1 MAVLTISRE
10 FRSGGQEVGAAVAER
25 LAYQYVGKERILEEM
40 GKVGDRWRKM
50 VFDLDEAAPTL
61 WERYDI
67 QYRGFIALV
76 ESAVYEYALK
86 DRAVIIGRGG
96 NFLLEGIPHV
106 LRVRLTAPL
115 KTRTERVIAKDGVDR
130 KTAERLIQRIDRAR
144 AGYIRSNYG
153 KDWHDVKH
161 YDIVFNTEKQPFAEV
176 ADLLVEM
183 LEKCDRSAT
192 GEGMNLLSGRALAAR
207 IKAAIWTNP
216 KVVIPTLNV
225 FFDGREV
232 VLQGIVHKE
241 SQYRLLEG
249 VVCDIAGNLPV
260 RNEIRLHMG
269 G

>member
-10 FRSGGQEVGAAVAER
+10 FRSGGREVGAAVAEK
-25 LAYQYVGKERILEEM
+25 LAYQYVGKERILEDM

-50 VFDLDEAAPTL
+50 VFELDEAAPTL
-61 WERYDI
+61 WERYDM
-67 QYRGFIALV
+67 QYRGFIALI

-86 DRAVIIGRGG
+86 DRTVIIGRGG

-115 KTRTERVIAKDGVDR
+115 ETRIGRVIAKDGVDR

-144 AGYIRSNYG
+144 AGYIRAHFG
-153 KDWHDVKH
+153 KEWHDVEH
-161 YDIVFNTEKQPFAEV
+161 YDVVFNTEKQPFEEI

-192 GEGMNLLSGRALAAR
+192 GEGMNLLSGRALAAQ
-207 IKAAIWTNP
+207 IKAAICTNP

-241 SQYRLLEG
+241 NQYRLVEG
-249 VVCDIAGNLPV
+249 IVRDLDGNLPV
-260 RNEIRLHMG
+260 RNEIRLHRG
-269 G
+269 A

>member
-10 FRSGGQEVGAAVAER
+10 FRSGGREVGAAVAEK

-50 VFDLDEAAPTL
+50 VFELDEAAPTL
-61 WERYDI
+61 WERYDM
-67 QYRGFIALV
+67 QYRGFIALI

-86 DRAVIIGRGG
+86 DRTVIIGRGG

-115 KTRTERVIAKDGVDR
+115 ETRIGRVIAKDGVDR

-144 AGYIRSNYG
+144 AGYIRAHFG
-153 KDWHDVKH
+153 KEWHDVEH
-161 YDIVFNTEKQPFAEV
+161 YDVVFNTEKQPFEEI

-192 GEGMNLLSGRALAAR
+192 VEGMNLLSGRALAAQ
-207 IKAAIWTNP
+207 IKAAICTNP

-232 VLQGIVHKE
+232 VLRGIVHKE
-241 SQYRLLEG
+241 NQYRLVEG
-249 VVCDIAGNLPV
+249 IVRDLDGNLPV
-260 RNEIRLHMG
+260 RNEIRLHRG
-269 G
+269 A